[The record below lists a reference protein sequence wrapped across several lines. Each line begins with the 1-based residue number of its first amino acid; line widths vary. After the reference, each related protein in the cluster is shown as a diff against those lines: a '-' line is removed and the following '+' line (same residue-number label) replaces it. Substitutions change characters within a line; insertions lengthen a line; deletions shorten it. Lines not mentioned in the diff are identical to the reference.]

1 MEIKEFLENYNFH
14 DCKISNIQYNAK
26 DLILSC
32 NIKSSGYFDKN
43 LQSDKDVN
51 IFFHKAINL
60 KCVKNISTIDD
71 YILNIWKT
79 KGSKDGIEIVLDNE
93 DYTTIYFNAKDI
105 EIKI

>member
-1 MEIKEFLENYNFH
+1 MKIKEFLENYNFH
-14 DCKISNIQYNAK
+14 DCKISNIQYNTK

-32 NIKSSGYFDKN
+32 NIKLSSYFNKN
-43 LQSDKDVN
+43 LQSDKIIN
-51 IFFHKAINL
+51 IVFNKATNL
-60 KCVKNISTIDD
+60 KCMKDISTIDD

-79 KGSKDGIEIVLDNE
+79 KGSKDGVEIVLDNE